1 MAADY
6 EKLKAA
12 GTDVVAISIDKPEKS
27 RELGDKLK
35 IPFSILSDVDH
46 KVIEAYDLYNPEGRI
61 SKPATLVLDSKGI
74 VRWSFFEED
83 YKVRPLNEVIFEELK
98 KIR

>member
-1 MAADY
+1 M
-6 EKLKAA
+6 
-12 GTDVVAISIDKPEKS
+12 VAISIDKLEKS
-27 RELGDKLK
+27 RELADKLK
-35 IPFSILSDVDH
+35 IPFPILSDVDH
-46 KVIEAYDLYNPEGRI
+46 KVIDAYGLFNVEGKI

>member
-1 MAADY
+1 LAADY
-6 EKLKAA
+6 EKLKDA
-12 GTDVVAISIDKPEKS
+12 GADVVAISIDKPEKS

-35 IPFSILSDVDH
+35 IPYPILSDMEH
-46 KVIEAYDLYNPEGRI
+46 KVIDAYGLYNSEGKI
-61 SKPATLVLDSKGI
+61 SKPATLLLDSKGI

-83 YKVRPLNEVIFEELK
+83 YKARPLNEVILEELK

>member
-6 EKLKAA
+6 QKLKAA

-27 RELGDKLK
+27 RELADKLK
-35 IPFSILSDVDH
+35 IPFAILSDVDH
-46 KVIEAYDLYNPEGRI
+46 KIIDAYELYNPDGRI
-61 SKPATLVLDSKGI
+61 SKPATFVLDSKGI

-83 YKVRPLNEVIFEELK
+83 YKLRPIVDVIFEELK
-98 KIR
+98 KIS